1 MNANKTWVVTT
12 LLALAV
18 GAQERPG
25 IFRITPVRPVGELR
39 AEALKVAP
47 PKESGDFWQSDLVD
61 LAGLESRI

>member
-47 PKESGDFWQSDLVD
+47 P
-61 LAGLESRI
+61 